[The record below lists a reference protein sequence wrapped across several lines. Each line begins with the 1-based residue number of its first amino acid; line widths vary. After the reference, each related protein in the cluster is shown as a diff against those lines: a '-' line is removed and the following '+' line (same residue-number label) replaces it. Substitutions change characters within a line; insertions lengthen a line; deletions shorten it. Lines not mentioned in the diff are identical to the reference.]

1 MLHVEVMVVCFM
13 NHADHLHVTCEK
25 TSKFL
30 VLSLV
35 VQTLTNG
42 L

>member
-1 MLHVEVMVVCFM
+1 MLHAEVMVVCFRS
-13 NHADHLHVTCEK
+13 HADHIHVTCEK

-30 VLSLV
+30 VLNLV
-35 VQTLTNG
+35 VHTLTNG